1 MAEPL
6 DIWYAVKHTS
16 IIYTPNR
23 QLETFGATVVS
34 YFMVSEHLDS
44 VGKIRIRQGKF
55 TAERPQILTPR
66 YLGNE
71 MLENFGAEAREYA
84 EWLLNSRISQ
94 PILRYGLIFR
104 KDEIGEETVE
114 GQLEDVA
121 AQTTLTARRRP
132 ELCGVVTGVDD
143 LWEVSLFHFA
153 YDLVRRSLPAQ
164 IGDLQRHGLLADEDG
179 VPAAIRRQLE
189 TEFQAAASDK
199 SRLGSLADL
208 LRRHGLWAEYEDRFY
223 TLL

>member
-1 MAEPL
+1 MAEPFN
-6 DIWYAVKHTS
+6 IWYAVKHTN
-16 IIYTPNR
+16 IVYAPPR
-23 QLETFGATVVS
+23 QLETFGASMVS
-34 YFMVSEHLDS
+34 YFMLSEHLDA

-84 EWLLNSRISQ
+84 EWLLHSRVSQ
-94 PILRYGLIFR
+94 PILRYGLTFR

-121 AQTTLTARRRP
+121 AQTTLTARHRP

-153 YDLVRRSLPAQ
+153 FDMVRRSLPAQ
-164 IGDLQRHGLLADEDG
+164 VDELQRHGLFADEGG

-189 TEFQAAASDK
+189 TEFQTAATDK
-199 SRLGSLADL
+199 SRLNGLADL